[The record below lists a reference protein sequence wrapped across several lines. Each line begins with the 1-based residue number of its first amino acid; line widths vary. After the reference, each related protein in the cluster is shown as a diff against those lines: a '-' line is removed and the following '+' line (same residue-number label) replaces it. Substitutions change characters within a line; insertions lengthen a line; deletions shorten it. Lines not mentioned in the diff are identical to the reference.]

1 LERQRHKEILEM
13 EKLQMLRNIAAA
25 KQSEM
30 EEKRIK
36 TERNKSLMSEIEAS
50 NRIAI
55 EKRQQKVNEEKAHE
69 AEIH

>member
-1 LERQRHKEILEM
+1 MGTCKQAH
-13 EKLQMLRNIAAA
+13 LRNIAAA
-25 KQSEM
+25 KQSEI
-30 EEKRIK
+30 EAKRIK

>member
-1 LERQRHKEILEM
+1 MERQRHKEILEM

-25 KQSEM
+25 KQSEI

>member
-1 LERQRHKEILEM
+1 M
-13 EKLQMLRNIAAA
+13 EKLQMLRNIAVA

>member
-25 KQSEM
+25 KQSEI

>member
-1 LERQRHKEILEM
+1 MERQRHKEILEM

>member
-1 LERQRHKEILEM
+1 
-13 EKLQMLRNIAAA
+13 MLRNIAAA
-25 KQSEM
+25 KQSEI

>member
-1 LERQRHKEILEM
+1 MERQRHREILEM

-25 KQSEM
+25 KQSEI

>member
-1 LERQRHKEILEM
+1 M

-25 KQSEM
+25 NQSEI

>member
-1 LERQRHKEILEM
+1 M

-55 EKRQQKVNEEKAHE
+55 EKRQQKANEEKAHE